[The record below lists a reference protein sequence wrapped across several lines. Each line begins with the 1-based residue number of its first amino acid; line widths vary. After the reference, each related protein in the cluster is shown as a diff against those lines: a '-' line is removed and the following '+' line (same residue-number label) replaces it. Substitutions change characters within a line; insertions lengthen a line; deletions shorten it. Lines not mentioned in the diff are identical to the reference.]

1 MKTQVMSFFTSR
13 FFKKGLM
20 FLLVLAL
27 LGWLISSQAIF
38 DGLNEQW
45 IDLHIRNNGASGV
58 LYFVLICMTAT
69 AIGCPRQ
76 LVAFLGGY
84 AFGFVNGALL
94 STIGTALGCMLS
106 FFFSRLAI
114 RPLVDKRYSRRI
126 VKVNRFLTEQ
136 PVIKTIVIRLLPVG
150 NNLVTNLVA
159 GVTKV
164 RARHFILGSFV
175 GYLPQMAIFA
185 LMGKGIVVLSVWK
198 IVLSVL
204 LFCIS
209 SALSLR
215 LYQQYKAAQSL
226 ADEPIGDVVSD
237 SVQP

>member
-1 MKTQVMSFFTSR
+1 MKTQVMSFFNAR
-13 FFKKGLM
+13 VFKKGLV

-27 LGWLISSQAIF
+27 LGWLISSQAMF
-38 DGLNEQW
+38 EGLNEQW

-69 AIGCPRQ
+69 AVGCPRQ

-94 STIGTALGCMLS
+94 STVGTALGCMMS
-106 FFFSRLAI
+106 FFFARLAI
-114 RPLVDKRYSRRI
+114 RPLVDRRYSHRI
-126 VKVNRFLTEQ
+126 LKVNRFLAEQ
-136 PVIKTIVIRLLPVG
+136 PVMKTIVIRLLPVG

-164 RARHFILGSFV
+164 KGRYFILGSLV

-198 IVLSVL
+198 IMLSVL

-209 SALSLR
+209 SALSVR
-215 LYQQYKAAQSL
+215 LYQQYKAAQTL
-226 ADEPIGDVVSD
+226 EDEPDSDLVSD

>member
-1 MKTQVMSFFTSR
+1 MKTYWLPFIRSSYV
-13 FFKKGLM
+13 KKGLV
-20 FLLVLAL
+20 FLLVSAVF
-27 LGWLISSQAIF
+27 GWLFSSLAMF
-38 DGLNEQW
+38 DGLNQHW

-58 LYFVLICMTAT
+58 LYFVAICAAVT

-94 STIGTALGCMLS
+94 STVGTALGCMLS
-106 FFFSRLAI
+106 FFFARLLI
-114 RPLVDKRYSRRI
+114 RPLVDKRYARRI
-126 VKVNRFLTEQ
+126 HNVNRFLLEQ
-136 PVIKTIVIRLLPVG
+136 PVLKTIVIRLLPVG
-150 NNLVTNLVA
+150 NNLITNLVA

-164 RARHFILGSFV
+164 KGRHFMLGSLV

-209 SALSLR
+209 SAVSLR
-215 LYQQYKAAQSL
+215 IYHQYKSAKTL
-226 ADEPIGDVVSD
+226 TDEPHDQVASD

>member
-1 MKTQVMSFFTSR
+1 MSFFTSR

>member
-1 MKTQVMSFFTSR
+1 MKTHLLSFIHSS
-13 FFKKGLM
+13 FFKKGLI
-20 FLLVLAL
+20 FLLVSAL
-27 LGWLISSQAIF
+27 LGWLVSSQAMF
-38 DGLNEQW
+38 DGLNQQW
-45 IDLHIRNNGASGV
+45 IDLHIRNNGLSGV
-58 LYFVLICMTAT
+58 VYFVSICMLAT
-69 AIGCPRQ
+69 ALGCPRQ

-94 STIGTALGCMLS
+94 SSAGTALGCMLS

-114 RPLVDKRYSRRI
+114 RPLVDKRYSRRV
-126 VKVNRFLTEQ
+126 VKVNRFLTEK
-136 PVIKTIVIRLLPVG
+136 PVIKTIIIRLLPLG

-164 RARHFILGSFV
+164 RARHFMLGSFV

-198 IVLSVL
+198 IVLSVV

-215 LYQQYKAAQSL
+215 LYQQYKAAQIL
-226 ADEPIGDVVSD
+226 ADEPVSDVASD

>member
-1 MKTQVMSFFTSR
+1 MTTHLLSFIHSS
-13 FFKKGLM
+13 FFKKGLV
-20 FLLVLAL
+20 FLLVSAFF
-27 LGWLISSQAIF
+27 GWIFSSQAMF
-38 DGLNEQW
+38 DGLNQQW
-45 IDLHIRNNGASGV
+45 IDVHIRNNGASGV

-94 STIGTALGCMLS
+94 STVGTVLGCMLS
-106 FFFSRLAI
+106 FYFARLAI
-114 RPLVDKRYSRRI
+114 RPFIDRRYAHRI

-136 PVIKTIVIRLLPVG
+136 PVMKTIVIRLLPVG
-150 NNLVTNLVA
+150 NNLVTNLMA

-164 RARHFILGSFV
+164 KGKYFMLGSLV
-175 GYLPQMAIFA
+175 GYIPQMAIFA

-226 ADEPIGDVVSD
+226 TDEPNNNLASD